1 MEESKHAD
9 GIRRFGVKTTI
20 GQEGKLLG
28 PICRPGTLSFGPP
41 RSSHDVEPRRNLMTH
56 FNAEIISIGDE
67 MIRGARLDT
76 NTQWLSRRLAELGV
90 DVQFHTTVG
99 DTLSHNTDVF
109 RIAMRRADVV
119 VATGGLGPTQDDLT
133 REAIAEAVGRPL
145 TLDDASL
152 RHIQSMFSRR
162 GREMPERNQVQ
173 AMFPLGS
180 VPIVNPQGTAPGI
193 DMVATRDDGTES
205 RVFALPGVP
214 AEMKTMFDQS
224 VAPTIMA
231 AGGGIKTIRH
241 AVMKFFG
248 TGESD
253 MEQRLGDMIARD
265 RQPRVGITVSSA
277 TISLRISAIADTED
291 ECKAMIESTR
301 EEILQRVGDLHFGDG
316 ETFEQHHAVDRT
328 LQQRGGRLAVIELGR
343 AAPLGNWFATLGDT
357 PAFAGGVSLATI
369 DDLVRLTNAT
379 PSSDATQTLTDCFDV
394 IGDRFQADW
403 ILLVNEYPDLQNLGG
418 QVMPASEVTFTVRD
432 PHGRQSSLTERLGGH
447 PSIVQPRIAKAAL
460 MFLRQRLAH
469 S

>member
-1 MEESKHAD
+1 
-9 GIRRFGVKTTI
+9 
-20 GQEGKLLG
+20 
-28 PICRPGTLSFGPP
+28 
-41 RSSHDVEPRRNLMTH
+41 MTH

-109 RIAMRRADVV
+109 RIAMGRADIV
-119 VATGGLGPTQDDLT
+119 VATGGLGPTRDDLT
-133 REAIAEAVGRPL
+133 REAIAESLDRPL
-145 TLDDASL
+145 TIDEASL
-152 RHIQSMFSRR
+152 RYIESMFSRR
-162 GREMPERNQVQ
+162 GRDMPERNHVQ

-180 VPIVNPQGTAPGI
+180 QPIVNPQGTAPGI
-193 DMVATRDDGTES
+193 DVIATRDDGTES

-231 AGGGIKTIRH
+231 TGGGTKQIRH

-253 MEQRLGDMIARD
+253 MEQRLGEMIARD

-277 TISLRISAIADTED
+277 TISLRISAIADTESQ
-291 ECKAMIESTR
+291 CQAMIAATR
-301 EEILQRVGDLHFGDG
+301 EEILQRVGDLYFGDG
-316 ETFEQHHAVDRT
+316 ETFEQHHAVDQT
-328 LQQRGGRLAVIELGR
+328 LQQLGGRLAVIELGR

-357 PAFAGGVSLATI
+357 PAFAGGVSLAKVE
-369 DDLVRLTNAT
+369 DLVRLTGTT
-379 PSSDATQTLTDCFDV
+379 PSSEATSTLADCFDV

-403 ILLVNEYPDLQNLGG
+403 ILLVNEYPDLQNMGD
-418 QVMPASEVTFTVRD
+418 QVMPASEVTFTVGD
-432 PHGRQSSLTERLGGH
+432 PQGHQSSLTECLGGH

-460 MFLRQRLAH
+460 MFLRQRLAQTQ
-469 S
+469 